1 MANKKGWRKG
11 GRRFI
16 RLWMNVK
23 CSQAYYDLSV
33 YARCALF
40 ELLERYSGI
49 NNGMIGLGCRELAE
63 AIKCAQATAYKA
75 LRELDDAGL
84 ARPTTMGFWRGKR
97 ATEWRLT
104 FFPCN
109 KTGELPVLNWTAR
122 SVRVEKRKVR
132 VEKRKAVLS
141 SPGSTQEPKN
151 SIKQKALSSPGS
163 THIDIPSGPD
173 LITHDTA
180 AQVQSPPTIDVKA
193 EVARAREFMEQ
204 RANGTL
210 RKK

>member
-23 CSQAYYDLSV
+23 CSQAYHDLSV

-40 ELLERYSGI
+40 ELLERYTGI
-49 NNGMIGLGCRELAE
+49 NNGMIGLGVRDVAALL
-63 AIKCAQATAYKA
+63 KCGHSTAGRA
-75 LRELDDAGL
+75 LRELDDSGL
-84 ARPTTMGFWRGKR
+84 ARPLTPGFWRGRR

-109 KTGELPVLNWTAR
+109 KTGELPVLNWTGR
-122 SVRVEKRKVR
+122 SVPLENPKVPLGERKATLSPAGGTQKPKNPI
-132 VEKRKAVLS
+132 KRKALS
-141 SPGSTQEPKN
+141 PAGE
-151 SIKQKALSSPGS
+151 A
-163 THIDIPSGPD
+163 HIDIPSGTD

-180 AQVQSPPTIDVKA
+180 AQAQPPPPTDVKDDL
-193 EVARAREFMEQ
+193 ARAREFMEQ
-204 RANGTL
+204 RVHASLG
-210 RKK
+210 KK